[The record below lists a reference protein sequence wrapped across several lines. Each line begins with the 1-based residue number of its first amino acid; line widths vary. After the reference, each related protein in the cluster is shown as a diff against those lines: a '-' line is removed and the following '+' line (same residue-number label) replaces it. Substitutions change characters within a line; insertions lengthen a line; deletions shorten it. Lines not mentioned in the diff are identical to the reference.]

1 MTRAADFTP
10 PTPGRSRNMAAIKR
24 SGTAP
29 ERLVRSALHRQ
40 GYRFRKDLPLREGGM
55 LIRPDIV
62 FTRARV
68 AVFIDGCF
76 WHSCP
81 EHGAAP
87 RTNSTYW
94 NPKLA
99 GNAARDRRQTLA
111 LQASGWMV
119 LRIWEHDSV
128 EAACAAIVAA
138 LRSQRTRTIPA
149 PSAEGS

>member
-1 MTRAADFTP
+1 
-10 PTPGRSRNMAAIKR
+10 MAAIKR
-24 SGTAP
+24 AGTQP
-29 ERLVRSALHRQ
+29 ERLVRSTLHRM
-40 GYRFRKDLPLREGGM
+40 GFRFRKDLPIREGGM

-87 RTNSTYW
+87 RKNTGYW

-99 GNAARDRRQTLA
+99 GNADRDRRQNAA
-111 LQASGWMV
+111 LEAAGWKV
-119 LRIWEHDSV
+119 VRIWEHESLDDAC
-128 EAACAAIVAA
+128 EAVLST
-138 LRSQRTRTIPA
+138 LRSEQTRTITA
-149 PSAEGS
+149 PQSAES